1 MNSISFQGKTTLV
14 MDPKK
19 LKESENI
26 LRRNYGYFRNSSNR
40 LCKNQFYDSCNR
52 TIISGNLYCI
62 KPDNKNIGL
71 IVHNP
76 NNASGFMKYIPINK
90 DSSEQLFEILNN
102 TEKMLKKS
110 KEKLTAWIIGGDS
123 INNILGD
130 KTIKVLNEIADIL
143 CDRPNID
150 TSILVG
156 TKKGA
161 ENVLVHANKSKFDIT
176 LEAKKN
182 TNLEDL
188 FDIVE
193 LNNTEII

>member
-1 MNSISFQGKTTLV
+1 MNSINFQGKTTLV

-19 LKESENI
+19 LKESESL
-26 LRRNYGYFRNSSNR
+26 LRRKYGYFRNSSDR
-40 LCKNQFYDSCNR
+40 LCENQFSDSHNR
-52 TIISGNLYCI
+52 IITSGNLYCI
-62 KPDNKNIGL
+62 KPDNKNISVIL
-71 IVHNP
+71 HNHD
-76 NNASGFMKYIPINK
+76 NVKGIMKYIPINK
-90 DSSEQLFEILNN
+90 DYSEQLLDLLNN
-102 TEKMLKKS
+102 TEKMLKTS

-123 INNILGD
+123 VNNVFGN
-130 KTIKVLNEIADIL
+130 KTIKALNDIADIL
-143 CDRPNID
+143 CDNPNID

-156 TKKGA
+156 TKNSSEK
-161 ENVLVHANKSKFDIT
+161 VLVHANKSKFDIT